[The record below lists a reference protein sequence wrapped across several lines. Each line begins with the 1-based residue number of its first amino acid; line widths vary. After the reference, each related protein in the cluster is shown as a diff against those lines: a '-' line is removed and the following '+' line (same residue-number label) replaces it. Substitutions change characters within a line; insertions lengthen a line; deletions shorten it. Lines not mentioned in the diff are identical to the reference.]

1 MQKRNVIVT
10 ASIPEDVAQQM
21 NEVLK
26 QTGESKSKYL
36 LRALKKQIYQDHT
49 LVTCWE
55 GDTHAGK
62 GET

>member
-26 QTGESKSKYL
+26 QTGELKSKYL
-36 LRALKKQIYQDHT
+36 LRALKKQIYHDRT

-55 GDTHAGK
+55 GDTHGK
-62 GET
+62 